1 MAAWRRVRGVI
12 YIRDEGHLIRNGI
25 NVYPRRSAS
34 VGFIV
39 ALGRLRFMLR
49 YSRVLRRL
57 YCAVVTR

>member
-1 MAAWRRVRGVI
+1 MI

-25 NVYPRRSAS
+25 NVYPRGSSS

-39 ALGRLRFMLR
+39 ALGRFRFMLR

-57 YCAVVTR
+57 VCAVVTR

>member
-1 MAAWRRVRGVI
+1 MI

-25 NVYPRRSAS
+25 NVYPRKSGS

-39 ALGRLRFMLR
+39 ALGRMRFMLR

-57 YCAVVTR
+57 FCTVVVR